1 MTRFRNRQRSLNA
14 LLIAGIV
21 HMCFAISITI
31 YYYRHTINEIDDVVG
46 IELIDMKA
54 LERQQRTLKR
64 QPKKLN
70 TPKQTK
76 ELSEYSP
83 RNISLT
89 AASNPIDETVRPS
102 EEILLNSA
110 TETVSET
117 LTNLPDVTTHAEQ
130 LNRSTT
136 ALPKAVAS
144 PFEITSGAGEKS
156 LRQRVK
162 GDGDSGFHR
171 FNSTGTAEIG
181 GIGDG
186 IGQGTGGGNEKG
198 GGTGIVDSTNPYAEA
213 LKRIADHIIGTRT
226 LDKVNIVFVLDTS
239 ASMQDNIQQVAKNL
253 YSMTDE
259 FDLMALEYHI
269 GMTEFSVGREGQE
282 LNTRALVP
290 DVAIVKRKME
300 KIQLS
305 GDENALDALL
315 DTLTFIDF
323 HLDADKFLILVTDEP
338 ATSMRSNEPL
348 ETIQEKV
355 IDQCKL
361 QDITVNILGF
371 PEPFQERLSQNT
383 GGLWQ
388 EIPGGT
394 SNLGALPNN
403 RVGNAELLKIFR
415 DIATDIRRN
424 GGKLLFS
431 LDLKF
436 NIEIE
441 GDDIPLKQISD
452 AFRKNGVDIKNHT
465 FRSYHADIIEKRK
478 NDMWVITDYDIGQVF
493 TIRRFGNKLQVY
505 AGITPDNWGLGI
517 NTSAT
522 TQQQGKRWTFKDD
535 TNNQIYTLKQEKN
548 RLNIYTGGQPGTAS
562 NNASDPI
569 VDIVIMLDYSRS
581 MGGKSQALMLGISTL
596 IGRLSILPIQYRIG
610 LIRFAEAKDAIKVI
624 NGAVVAQMP
633 INEIIIESLMQDPFG
648 GDEHLIDAIV
658 EGLPKMKFSPYAR
671 RFILVLTDEPTTG
684 KHSIEKALETCKS
697 LGITAYVVG
706 HPKEDDFQSIL
717 AKETGGQFFTMP
729 KYTPKSYPNQ

>member
-1 MTRFRNRQRSLNA
+1 MTRYRNRQRSLNA

-31 YYYRHTINEIDDVVG
+31 YYYKHTINEIEDVVG
-46 IELIDMKA
+46 AELIDIKT
-54 LERQQRTLKR
+54 LERQQRKLKR

-76 ELSEYSP
+76 ELSEFSP

-110 TETVSET
+110 TETVSDT

-130 LNRSTT
+130 RNSSTA

-186 IGQGTGGGNEKG
+186 IDQGTGGGSGKG
-198 GGTGIVDSTNPYAEA
+198 DGAGSGDSTNPFAEA

-226 LDKVNIVFVLDTS
+226 VDKVNIVFVLDTS

-259 FDLMALEYHI
+259 FDLINLEYHI
-269 GMTEFSVGREGQE
+269 GMTEFSVRREGQE
-282 LNTRALVP
+282 LNTRSLVP
-290 DVAIVKRKME
+290 DVGIVKRRME
-300 KIQLS
+300 KTQLS
-305 GDENALDALL
+305 GDENALDALM

-323 HLDADKFLILVTDEP
+323 HLDADKFLILVTDEQ
-338 ATSMRSNEPL
+338 ATSMRKNEPL
-348 ETIQEKV
+348 ETIREKV

-361 QDITVNILGF
+361 QDIRVNILGF

-383 GGLWQ
+383 GGIWQ

-394 SNLGALPNN
+394 RNPGSLPTN
-403 RVGNAELLKIFR
+403 RVGNQKLLKTFR
-415 DIATDIRRN
+415 NIATDIRRN

-431 LDLKF
+431 LDLQF
-436 NIEIE
+436 DIEIE

-452 AFRKNGVDIKNHT
+452 AFRKNGVELKDHT
-465 FRSYHADIIEKRK
+465 FRSHQVNIIEKRK
-478 NDMWVITDYDIGQVF
+478 NDLWVITDYDIGQVF
-493 TIRRFGNKLQVY
+493 TIRRFGNKLHVY
-505 AGITPDNWGLGI
+505 AGITPDNWSFLE
-517 NTSAT
+517 NTTAT
-522 TQQQGKRWTFKDD
+522 TQQQGKRWTIKDE
-535 TNNQIYTLKQEKN
+535 TNNQIYTLKQEKD
-548 RLNIYTGGQPGTAS
+548 RLNVYTGGQPGTAA
-562 NNASDPI
+562 NKASEPI

-596 IGRLSILPIQYRIG
+596 IGNLSILPIQYRIG

-624 NGAVVAQMP
+624 NGAVVTQMP
-633 INEIIIESLMQDPFG
+633 INEVIIESLMQDPFG

-658 EGLPKMKFSPYAR
+658 EGLPKIKFSPYAR
-671 RFILVLTDEPTTG
+671 RFILILTDEPTTG
-684 KHSIEKALETCKS
+684 KYSTEQALETCKS

-706 HPKEDDFQSIL
+706 HPKEDDFQSTL

>member
-1 MTRFRNRQRSLNA
+1 MIRYRNRQRSLNA

-21 HMCFAISITI
+21 HMCFAISLTI
-31 YYYRHTINEIDDVVG
+31 YYYRHTIIQMDDVVG
-46 IELIDMKA
+46 VELIDVKT

-70 TPKQTK
+70 TTKQTK
-76 ELSEYSP
+76 ELSEISP

-89 AASNPIDETVRPS
+89 AAANPIDETVRPT
-102 EEILLNSA
+102 EEVLLNSA

-130 LNRSTT
+130 LNSSTT
-136 ALPKAVAS
+136 AIPKAVAS

-171 FNSTGTAEIG
+171 FNSTGSAEIG

-186 IGQGTGGGNEKG
+186 IGQGTGGGSGKG
-198 GGTGIVDSTNPYAEA
+198 KGTVSIDSTNPFAEA
-213 LKRIADHIIGTRT
+213 LKKIADHIIGTRT
-226 LDKVNIVFVLDTS
+226 VDKVNIVFVLDTS
-239 ASMQDNIQQVAKNL
+239 ASMRDNIQQVAKNL

-259 FDLMALEYHI
+259 FDLINLEYHI
-269 GMTEFSVGREGQE
+269 GMTEFSVRRDGQE
-282 LNTRALVP
+282 INTRSLVP
-290 DVAIVKRKME
+290 DVGILKRRME
-300 KIQLS
+300 KTELS
-305 GDENALDALL
+305 GDENALDALME
-315 DTLTFIDF
+315 TLTFIDF
-323 HLDADKFLILVTDEP
+323 HPDADKFLILVTDEP
-338 ATSMRSNEPL
+338 ATSIQKNEPL
-348 ETIQEKV
+348 DSIREKV

-361 QDITVNILGF
+361 QDIRVNILGF
-371 PEPFQERLSQNT
+371 PEPFQEKLSQFT

-394 SNLGALPNN
+394 SNPGSLPTN
-403 RVGNAELLKIFR
+403 RVGNQELLKIFR

-424 GGKLLFS
+424 GGKQLFS

-436 NIEIE
+436 DLEIE

-452 AFRKNGVDIKNHT
+452 AFRKNGVNLKNHT
-465 FRSYHADIIEKRK
+465 FRSYHADIIEKQK

-493 TIRRFGNKLQVY
+493 TIRRFGNKLYVY
-505 AGITPDNWGLGI
+505 GGITPDNWGFEI
-517 NTSAT
+517 NAT
-522 TQQQGKRWTFKDD
+522 ANTQQRGKRWTIKNQS
-535 TNNQIYTLKQEKN
+535 NNQIYTLKQEED
-548 RLNIYTGGQPGTAS
+548 RLNVYTGGQPGTAS
-562 NNASDPI
+562 NNASEPI

-624 NGAVVAQMP
+624 NGAVLAQMP
-633 INEIIIESLMQDPFG
+633 INEVIIESLMKDPFG
-648 GDEHLIDAIV
+648 GDEHLTDAIV

-684 KHSIEKALETCKS
+684 KHSIEQALDTCKS

-706 HPKEDDFQSIL
+706 HPKENDFQSIL
-717 AKETGGQFFTMP
+717 TQETGGQFYTMP

>member
-1 MTRFRNRQRSLNA
+1 MTRYRNKQRSLNA

-31 YYYRHTINEIDDVVG
+31 YYYRHTINQIDDVVG
-46 IELIDMKA
+46 VELIDIKA
-54 LERQQRTLKR
+54 LERQHRKLKR

-70 TPKQTK
+70 TAKQTK
-76 ELSEYSP
+76 ELTEFSP
-83 RNISLT
+83 RNISLS

-102 EEILLNSA
+102 EEILLNDA
-110 TETVSET
+110 TETVTDT

-130 LNRSTT
+130 LNSSTA

-171 FNSTGTAEIG
+171 FNSAGTAEIG

-186 IGQGTGGGNEKG
+186 IGQGDGGSGKG
-198 GGTGIVDSTNPYAEA
+198 EGSAIVDSTNPFAEA
-213 LKRIADHIIGTRT
+213 LKQIADHIIGTRT

-259 FDLMALEYHI
+259 FDLINLEYHI
-269 GMTEFSVGREGQE
+269 GMTEFSVRREGQE
-282 LNTRALVP
+282 FNTRALIP
-290 DVAIVKRKME
+290 DVALVKRRME
-300 KIQLS
+300 KTKLS
-305 GDENALDALL
+305 GDENALDALM

-323 HLDADKFLILVTDEP
+323 HLDADKFLVLVTDEP
-338 ATSMRSNEPL
+338 ATSMQTNEPL

-361 QDITVNILGF
+361 QDIHVNILGF
-371 PEPFQERLSQNT
+371 PEPFQERLSQDT

-394 SNLGALPNN
+394 SNPGSLPTN

-436 NIEIE
+436 DIEIE

-452 AFRKNGVDIKNHT
+452 AFRKNGVDVKNHT

-493 TIRRFGNKLQVY
+493 TIRRFDNKLHVY
-505 AGITPDNWGLGI
+505 AGITPDNWGLAT
-517 NTSAT
+517 NSSAT
-522 TQQQGKRWTFKDD
+522 TQQQGKRWTIKND
-535 TNNQIYTLKQEKN
+535 TNNQIYTLKHEKN
-548 RLNIYTGGQPGTAS
+548 RLNVYTGGQPGTAS
-562 NNASDPI
+562 NKASEPI

-596 IGRLSILPIQYRIG
+596 IGRLSILPIQYRVG

-633 INEIIIESLMQDPFG
+633 INEVIIESLMQDPFG
-648 GDEHLIDAIV
+648 GDEHLTDAIV

-684 KHSIEKALETCKS
+684 KHSVEQALDTCKS

>member
-1 MTRFRNRQRSLNA
+1 MSRSRNRHRSLNA

-31 YYYRHTINEIDDVVG
+31 YYYRHTINEIEDVVG
-46 IELIDMKA
+46 VELIDIKA

-70 TPKQTK
+70 TPQQTK

-83 RNISLT
+83 RNISIT

-110 TETVSET
+110 TETVSDT
-117 LTNLPDVTTHAEQ
+117 LTDLPDVTTHAEQ
-130 LNRSTT
+130 LNSSTT
-136 ALPKAVAS
+136 TLPKAVAS

-162 GDGDSGFHR
+162 GDGDSGFNR
-171 FNSTGTAEIG
+171 LNSTGTAGIG
-181 GIGDG
+181 EIGDG
-186 IGQGTGGGNEKG
+186 LGQGTGGSGKG
-198 GGTGIVDSTNPYAEA
+198 DGSGIMDSTNPFAEA

-259 FDLMALEYHI
+259 FDLINLEYHI
-269 GMTEFSVGREGQE
+269 GMTEFSVRRDGQE
-282 LNTRALVP
+282 LNTRALAP
-290 DVAIVKRKME
+290 DVGIVKRRME
-300 KIQLS
+300 KTQLS
-305 GDENALDALL
+305 GDENALDALI

-338 ATSMRSNEPL
+338 ATSMRINEPL
-348 ETIQEKV
+348 DTIREKV

-361 QDITVNILGF
+361 EDIRVNILGF

-394 SNLGALPNN
+394 RNPGALPAN
-403 RVGNAELLKIFR
+403 RVGNQELLKIFR

-436 NIEIE
+436 DIEIE

-452 AFRKNGVDIKNHT
+452 AFKKNGVEQKNHV
-465 FRSYHADIIEKRK
+465 FRSYHVDIIEKRK
-478 NDMWVITDYDIGQVF
+478 NDMWVITDYDMGQVF
-493 TIRRFGNKLQVY
+493 TIRRFGNKLHVY
-505 AGITPDNWGLGI
+505 TGITPDNWGLEA
-517 NTSAT
+517 NTTAT
-522 TQQQGKRWTFKDD
+522 TQQKGKRWTIKDN
-535 TNNQIYTLKQEKN
+535 TNNQIYTLKQEKD
-548 RLNIYTGGQPGTAS
+548 RLNVYTGGRPGTAS
-562 NNASDPI
+562 NNASEPI

-633 INEIIIESLMQDPFG
+633 INEVIIESLMKDPFG
-648 GDEHLIDAIV
+648 GDEHLTDAIV
-658 EGLPKMKFSPYAR
+658 EGIPKMKFSPYAR
-671 RFILVLTDEPTTG
+671 RFILILTDEPTTG
-684 KHSIEKALETCKS
+684 KHSIEQALETCKS

-717 AKETGGQFFTMP
+717 TKETGGQFFTMP